1 MKFKGKIAVW
11 FWLILLAG
19 NLVMAYELVVSNEVS
34 AEIAAALVVFNAI
47 FIPIVVRNYVVVDG
61 NRMAIYFGIMK
72 DSMEISEI
80 MEIRRTCNPI
90 SATAAS
96 LDRIEIKGRRQEMI
110 CAVRDR
116 DRLIEELLR
125 CNPMIKV

>member
-11 FWLILLAG
+11 FWMILLAG
-19 NLVMAYELVVSNEVS
+19 NASMAYGLLVSSDVS
-34 AEIAAALVVFNAI
+34 AEIVAALVVYNAI

-61 NRMAIYFGIMK
+61 DRMAIYFGIMK

-80 MEIRRTCNPI
+80 REIRMTCNPI

-96 LDRIEIKGRRQEMI
+96 LDRIEIRGRRQEMI

-116 DRLIEELLR
+116 ERLIEELVK
-125 CNPMIKV
+125 CNPQIKV

>member
-11 FWLILLAG
+11 FRLILLAG
-19 NLVMAYELVVSNEVS
+19 NLVMAYELVASNDVS
-34 AEIAAALVVFNAI
+34 AEIAAALD
-47 FIPIVVRNYVVVDG
+47 VRNYVVVDG
-61 NRMAIYFGIMK
+61 DRMAIYFGIMK
-72 DSMEISEI
+72 NSMEISEI
-80 MEIRRTCNPI
+80 REIRRTCNPI

-125 CNPMIKV
+125 GNPMIKV

>member
-47 FIPIVVRNYVVVDG
+47 FIPIVVGNYVVVDG
-61 NRMAIYFGIMK
+61 DRMAIYFGIMK

>member
-1 MKFKGKIAVW
+1 
-11 FWLILLAG
+11 
-19 NLVMAYELVVSNEVS
+19 MAYELVVSNEVS

>member
-34 AEIAAALVVFNAI
+34 AEIAAALIVFNAI

-61 NRMAIYFGIMK
+61 DRMAIYFGIMK

>member
-19 NLVMAYELVVSNEVS
+19 NLVMAYELVATNDVS

-61 NRMAIYFGIMK
+61 DRMAIYFGIMK

>member
-61 NRMAIYFGIMK
+61 DRMAIYIGIMK

>member
-47 FIPIVVRNYVVVDG
+47 FIPIVVRNYVMVDG
-61 NRMAIYFGIMK
+61 DRMAIYFGIMK

>member
-1 MKFKGKIAVW
+1 
-11 FWLILLAG
+11 
-19 NLVMAYELVVSNEVS
+19 MAYGLLVSSDVS
-34 AEIAAALVVFNAI
+34 AEIVAALVVYNAI

-61 NRMAIYFGIMK
+61 DRMAIYFGIMK

-80 MEIRRTCNPI
+80 REIRRTCNPI

-96 LDRIEIKGRRQEMI
+96 LDRIEIRGRRQEMI

-116 DRLIEELLR
+116 ERLIEELVK
-125 CNPMIKV
+125 CNPQIKV

>member
-1 MKFKGKIAVW
+1 MKFKGKIAAW
-11 FWLILLAG
+11 FWIIFLAG
-19 NLVMAYELVVSNEVS
+19 NVLMFYELVESSGVS
-34 AEIAAALVVFNAI
+34 AEIGAALVVFNAI
-47 FIPIVVRNYVVVDG
+47 FIPMVVRNYVVIDG
-61 NRMAIYFGIMK
+61 TRMAVYFGIMK

-80 MEIRRTCNPI
+80 REIRRTCNPI

-116 DRLIEELLR
+116 ERLIEELLR
-125 CNPMIKV
+125 CNPEIKV

>member
-11 FWLILLAG
+11 FWMILLAG
-19 NLVMAYELVVSNEVS
+19 NAAMAYGLLVSSDVS
-34 AEIAAALVVFNAI
+34 AEIVAALVVYNAI

-61 NRMAIYFGIMK
+61 DRMAIYFGIMK

-80 MEIRRTCNPI
+80 REIRGTCNPI

-96 LDRIEIKGRRQEMI
+96 LDRIEIRGRRQEMI

-116 DRLIEELLR
+116 ERLIEELVK
-125 CNPMIKV
+125 CNPQIKV

>member
-19 NLVMAYELVVSNEVS
+19 NLVMAYELVATNDVS

-61 NRMAIYFGIMK
+61 DRMAIYFGIMK

-110 CAVRDR
+110 CAVQDR

>member
-11 FWLILLAG
+11 FWMILLAG
-19 NLVMAYELVVSNEVS
+19 NAAMAYGLLVSSDVS
-34 AEIAAALVVFNAI
+34 AEIVAALVVYNAI

-61 NRMAIYFGIMK
+61 DRMAIYFGIMK

-80 MEIRRTCNPI
+80 REIRSTCNPI

-96 LDRIEIKGRRQEMI
+96 LDRIEIRGRRQEMI

-116 DRLIEELLR
+116 ERLIEELVK
-125 CNPMIKV
+125 CNPQIKV

>member
-61 NRMAIYFGIMK
+61 ERMAIYFGIMK

>member
-19 NLVMAYELVVSNEVS
+19 NLVMAYELVATNDVS

-47 FIPIVVRNYVVVDG
+47 FIPIVMRNYVVVDG
-61 NRMAIYFGIMK
+61 DRMAIYFGIMK

>member
-61 NRMAIYFGIMK
+61 DRMAIYFGIMK

-90 SATAAS
+90 SATEAS

>member
-61 NRMAIYFGIMK
+61 DRMAIYFGIMK

>member
-61 NRMAIYFGIMK
+61 DRMAIYFGIMK
-72 DSMEISEI
+72 DSIEISEI

>member
-11 FWLILLAG
+11 FWMILLAG
-19 NLVMAYELVVSNEVS
+19 NAAMAYGLLVSSDVS
-34 AEIAAALVVFNAI
+34 AEIVAALVVYNAI

-61 NRMAIYFGIMK
+61 DRMAIYFGIMK

-80 MEIRRTCNPI
+80 REIRRTCNPI

-96 LDRIEIKGRRQEMI
+96 LDRIEIRGRRQEMI

-116 DRLIEELLR
+116 ERMIEELVK
-125 CNPMIKV
+125 CNPQIKV

>member
-11 FWLILLAG
+11 FWMILLAG
-19 NLVMAYELVVSNEVS
+19 NAAMAYGLLVSSDVS
-34 AEIAAALVVFNAI
+34 AEIVAALVVYNAI

-61 NRMAIYFGIMK
+61 DRMAIYFGIMK

-80 MEIRRTCNPI
+80 REIRRTCNPI
-90 SATAAS
+90 SATAAP
-96 LDRIEIKGRRQEMI
+96 LDRIEIRGRRQEMI

-116 DRLIEELLR
+116 ERLIEELVK
-125 CNPMIKV
+125 CNPQIKV

>member
-19 NLVMAYELVVSNEVS
+19 NLVMAYELVATNDVS

-61 NRMAIYFGIMK
+61 DRMAIYFGIMK
-72 DSMEISEI
+72 DSIEISEI

>member
-19 NLVMAYELVVSNEVS
+19 NLVMAYELVASNDVS

-61 NRMAIYFGIMK
+61 DRMAIYFGIMK

>member
-19 NLVMAYELVVSNEVS
+19 NLVMAYELVATNDVS

-61 NRMAIYFGIMK
+61 DRMAIYFGIMK
-72 DSMEISEI
+72 DSIEISEI

-116 DRLIEELLR
+116 ERLIEELLR
-125 CNPMIKV
+125 CNPEIKV

>member
-19 NLVMAYELVVSNEVS
+19 NLVMAYELVATNDVS

>member
-19 NLVMAYELVVSNEVS
+19 NLVMAYELVATNDVS

-61 NRMAIYFGIMK
+61 DRMAIYFGIMK
-72 DSMEISEI
+72 DSIEISEI

-96 LDRIEIKGRRQEMI
+96 LDRIEIKGRRQQMI

>member
-1 MKFKGKIAVW
+1 MRFKGKIAVW
-11 FWLILLAG
+11 FWMILLAG
-19 NLVMAYELVVSNEVS
+19 NVMMGYGWIVSNDVS

-61 NRMAIYFGIMK
+61 GRLAIYFGIMK

-80 MEIRRTCNPI
+80 REIRRTCNPI

-125 CNPMIKV
+125 CNPQIKV

>member
-11 FWLILLAG
+11 FWMILLAG
-19 NLVMAYELVVSNEVS
+19 NAAMAYGLLVSSDVS
-34 AEIAAALVVFNAI
+34 AEIVAALVVYNAI

-61 NRMAIYFGIMK
+61 DRMAIYFGIMK

-80 MEIRRTCNPI
+80 REIRRTCNPI
-90 SATAAS
+90 SATATS
-96 LDRIEIKGRRQEMI
+96 LDRIEIRGRRQEMI

-116 DRLIEELLR
+116 ERLIEELVK
-125 CNPMIKV
+125 CNPQIKV